1 MNSPLKTLIVDDEP
15 AARQRLRVLLI
26 AHPEIEVVGEVGS
39 VAEASAFVEEQAPQ
53 LVFLDMEMPGG
64 SGLGLERHLNKAT
77 RTVFVTA
84 YPDYALKAFQ
94 FGAVDYLLKPVDPDR
109 LAITIE
115 RLLGGVPDIVPPGP
129 SIIDCM
135 GISGQIERI
144 PLDDILWIESFQN
157 YTRVYLAN
165 AVKPSLCRQTMAAW
179 EALLPADLF
188 VRTGRTEIIHS
199 ARIRAVRW
207 NSRAETSVSF
217 NSSTWLLQL
226 GRASA
231 LRLKASMK
239 STAARR
245 AEVSAR
251 ANVSSATGSAD
262 VSSA

>member
-1 MNSPLKTLIVDDEP
+1 MNSPLKTFIVDDEP
-15 AARQRLRVLLI
+15 AARQRLRVLLL
-26 AHPEIEVVGEVGS
+26 AHPEIEFVGEAGS
-39 VAEASAFVEEQAPQ
+39 VAEAFVFLQDQAPE

-64 SGLGLERHLNKAT
+64 SGLGLERHLGKAT

-94 FGAVDYLLKPVDPDR
+94 FGAVDYLLKPVDPNR

-115 RLLGGVPDIVPPGP
+115 RLLGGVPDIVLPVPA
-129 SIIDCM
+129 ILDCM
-135 GISGQIERI
+135 GISGLIERI
-144 PLDDILWIESFQN
+144 QVSEILWIEAFQN

-165 AVKPSLCRQTMAAW
+165 AEKPSLCRQTMAAW
-179 EALLPADLF
+179 EEMLPADLF
-188 VRTGRTEIIHS
+188 VRAGRSEIIQL

-207 NSRAETSVSF
+207 NSRNNTVVSF
-217 NSSTWLLQL
+217 NSSDWLLQL

-239 STAARR
+239 NSAA
-245 AEVSAR
+245 
-251 ANVSSATGSAD
+251 GSAD